1 MDEPQAVKQLVHL
14 LGFFVVVRVSFETP
28 RLQFPALF
36 IPSHFPNSS
45 LVHVAQ
51 PDSVSKNLRQE
62 GFHLFDSQH
71 NL

>member
-51 PDSVSKNLRQE
+51 PDSVS
-62 GFHLFDSQH
+62 
-71 NL
+71 